1 MSTKQTLYLTKVQE
15 KAGVSA
21 VDGMILVYGSEEMKL
36 LSNGL
41 SHPKF
46 GFYASKPENFEGFPA
61 GNTVEV
67 DKSFYGSAC
76 VYDDARITPTV
87 TLDSDYGETC
97 LIISNNSYATDALF
111 SSVFAYD
118 PCELRDNAVV
128 RGGAHRLIT
137 VEENGYVENTET
149 DGVHVTGS
157 ARLINAGEVEISLF
171 GSGTEVNLTGVDT
184 EEKNAATELLKHGYL
199 SWDLG
204 ETQPFKSKTRHT
216 NSYVDTPQNA
226 WSDLKVR
233 DEGYLWKTALV
244 IEEYPIPE
252 EATMCLSSTLH
263 RKHKEHCKCMFYY
276 ALYLLADPVALHY
289 FARLEGNTK
298 AVESS
303 PLAAIPYKQ
312 LEAHMQQHTIE
323 LDTKNESD
331 RTAVHEAFHR
341 NLVIPVKQVKE
352 MGAFKEMSRRLAEDN
367 GVVENSVNEALWYLN
382 YLQVAHNITPDEFF
396 KTGEPDE
403 EILEMTART
412 RGII

>member
-1 MSTKQTLYLTKVQE
+1 MNGKQTLYLTTVQE
-15 KAGVSA
+15 KGGVSA
-21 VDGMILVYGSEEMKL
+21 ADGMSLVYGTKEMKPL
-36 LSNGL
+36 NSGL
-41 SHPKF
+41 FRPKA
-46 GFYASKPENFEGFPA
+46 GFYASKPENFEGFPPGGA
-61 GNTVEV
+61 VEV
-67 DKSFYGSAC
+67 EGKMYGSAY
-76 VYDDARITPTV
+76 VLDDARITPTV
-87 TLDSDYGETC
+87 TLNSDSGEMC

-128 RGGAHRLIT
+128 RGGSHRLIT

-184 EEKNAATELLKHGYL
+184 SEKNAATELLKRGYL

-204 ETQPFKSKTRHT
+204 ETQPFKSKTRHA

-276 ALYLLADPVALHY
+276 ALYMLADPVALHY

-298 AVESS
+298 AVEAS
-303 PLAAIPYKQ
+303 PLATIPYKQ

-331 RTAVHEAFHR
+331 RTAVHEAFCN
-341 NLVIPVKQVKE
+341 NLTIPVEQVKK
-352 MGAFKEMSRRLAEDN
+352 MQAFKEMARHLAEDN
-367 GVVENSVNEALWYLN
+367 GEVNSAVNEALWYLN

-403 EILEMTART
+403 EILEMTTHT